1 MKLRIT
7 FLLLAIICTF
17 ITRNSLAFDERMRM
31 PSQKRELK
39 PNSMPVN
46 EVPKVMQ
53 GVAIKENLGKSV
65 DLNLSFI
72 DQNNKVT
79 TISEMLADGK
89 PIILTLNYYRCSTLC
104 SIQLINFAKS
114 LKELGWRIGKD
125 FKVATISFDPTD
137 KPEDALKKQ
146 QEYLN
151 LADQQNGNWNFY
163 VGNEDNIKALTQQIG
178 FYYNYD
184 PVSKEFAHAAAIFFI
199 TPGAKISSYL
209 YGITYKPRDIKF
221 SLMDASLDKIGSP
234 TDQILLTCF
243 HYNPTTGKYD
253 AFAMGMM
260 RIAALITVFFLFI
273 ILGIFFWREKRK
285 KAI

>member
-53 GVAIKENLGKSV
+53 GVAIKENLGKPV
-65 DLNLSFI
+65 DLNLSFT

-137 KPEDALKKQ
+137 KTTDALKKQ

-151 LADQQNGNWNFY
+151 LADQQDGNWNFY

-209 YGITYKPRDIKF
+209 YGISYKPRDIKF